1 MGILTAE
8 LRKIFT
14 TRMWWGLALTI
25 FLLAFAISMLFGFM
39 FGSNPVSYDQ
49 NMNEVPMDHLEV
61 ARSVYTGQMMSLTL
75 GYILALVGGALVV
88 GTDAR
93 YRTLTSTF
101 LAEPRRA
108 RVMIAKVLAILT
120 VGLVLGLAYLL
131 GSFSGG
137 AIPLAMNDISVFPEP
152 LELGKT
158 FLGCGAVIML
168 WCLFG
173 VGLGILLPN
182 PLWSTIVGVSLA
194 LIVEPIVT
202 SLMTFSDVSW
212 LSTVS
217 KYMPSN
223 ATMAVTGLGDLFGM
237 EILPW
242 WGGILTML
250 AYAAVAALIGMLFTT
265 NRDVN

>member
-14 TRMWWGLALTI
+14 TRMWWGLALAV
-25 FLLAFAISMLFGFM
+25 FLVALGISALLGFLFA
-39 FGSNPVSYDQ
+39 PAAVTWDQ
-49 NMNEVPMDHLEV
+49 AGNEIPLDDLEV
-61 ARSVYTGQMMSLTL
+61 ARMTYTSPLTFA
-75 GYILALVGGALVV
+75 YILALVGGALVV

-108 RVMIAKVLAILT
+108 RVMIAKIGAILT
-120 VGLVLGLAYLL
+120 VGLVLGLAYLAGTL
-131 GSFSGG
+131 IGG
-137 AIPLAMNDISVFPEP
+137 AIPMAIADISIFPEP
-152 LELGKT
+152 TELLRT
-158 FLGCGAVIML
+158 LVGCAVVIML

-182 PLWSTIVGVSLA
+182 PLWSTIVGVALA
-194 LIVEPIVT
+194 LIVEPILSQV
-202 SLMTFSDVSW
+202 MTFSDKPW
-212 LSTVS
+212 LDAVA

-223 ATMAVTGLGDLFGM
+223 ATAAVTELGSTMGM
-237 EILPW
+237 DMLPW

-250 AYAAVAALIGMLFTT
+250 AYAAVAAAVGMLFTT
-265 NRDVN
+265 FRDVN